1 MSGHGEPH
9 VFTRDE
15 ILAGTQAPVAKW
27 LKTLCVALAILGIV
41 TFVTGA
47 VLGVDR
53 AWQALHFNWLFFTTI
68 SSAGVMFAAAQ
79 RIATARWSRPVV
91 RFLEGYVAFLPVAFL
106 ILLLILFVGRPHIFP
121 WAITGTDVAEKR
133 IYLNPTF
140 MITRDIVMF
149 VVIMALSLWFVYT
162 SVRLDVGV
170 VPEWGA
176 AWAKGLRARMRRGYR
191 DERRELHST
200 HSLQGRLAVFL
211 ALAFGMFWIVLS
223 WDLSM
228 SLDTHFQS
236 TMYGFWFFMGGWVA
250 AVASW
255 TLITMAWR
263 HFLGRQDMITTT
275 HFHDL
280 GKLCFA
286 FTAFWGYLT
295 FGQYLVIW
303 YGNLGEETH
312 WARLRLLHP
321 WSTITVLVVALMF
334 CGPFFGLL
342 SKAAKVYLPT
352 MALFAAC
359 SVVGLWLHR
368 YDEVYPSIYGVLHP
382 GTSLPLGFWEFAIAA
397 GFLGVWGLCYLSFM
411 DAFPRMRIVLQTSPY
426 RDEIQVPVNPRTME
440 PLPAH
445 E

>member
-27 LKTLCVALAILGIV
+27 LKTLCVVLAILGIV
-41 TFVTGA
+41 TFGTGA

-176 AWAKGLRARMRRGYR
+176 AWAKGLRTRMRRGYR

-255 TLITMAWR
+255 TL
-263 HFLGRQDMITTT
+263 
-275 HFHDL
+275 
-280 GKLCFA
+280 
-286 FTAFWGYLT
+286 
-295 FGQYLVIW
+295 
-303 YGNLGEETH
+303 
-312 WARLRLLHP
+312 
-321 WSTITVLVVALMF
+321 
-334 CGPFFGLL
+334 
-342 SKAAKVYLPT
+342 
-352 MALFAAC
+352 
-359 SVVGLWLHR
+359 
-368 YDEVYPSIYGVLHP
+368 
-382 GTSLPLGFWEFAIAA
+382 
-397 GFLGVWGLCYLSFM
+397 
-411 DAFPRMRIVLQTSPY
+411 
-426 RDEIQVPVNPRTME
+426 
-440 PLPAH
+440 
-445 E
+445 

>member
-9 VFTRDE
+9 VFTREE
-15 ILAGTQAPVAKW
+15 ILAGTQAPVSKG
-27 LKTLCVALAILGIV
+27 LKMVCAVLAIIGIV
-41 TFVTGA
+41 TFCAGA
-47 VLGVDR
+47 FMGVDR
-53 AWQALHFNWLFFTTI
+53 AWQALHFNWLFFTSV
-68 SSAGVMFAAAQ
+68 SSAGVMIAAVQ
-79 RIATARWSRPVV
+79 RISTARWSRPVV
-91 RFLEGYVAFLPVAFL
+91 RFVEGYVAFLPVAFL
-106 ILLLILFVGRPHIFP
+106 LLLLIITVGRQHIFP
-121 WAITGTDVAEKR
+121 WAISMPDIAEKKA
-133 IYLNPTF
+133 YLSTGF
-140 MITRDIVMF
+140 FVTRDIVMF
-149 VVIMALSLWFVYT
+149 AIILLLSLWFVYT

-176 AWAKGLRARMRRGYR
+176 AWAKGLRARMRSGYR
-191 DERRELHST
+191 GERRELHST
-200 HSLQGRLAVFL
+200 HSLQGKLAVLL
-211 ALAFGMFWIVLS
+211 ALSFGLFWIVLS

-228 SLDTHFQS
+228 SLDPHFQS

-263 HFLGRQDMITTT
+263 RFLGRQDMITLT

-312 WARLRLLHP
+312 WARLRLIHP
-321 WSTITVLVVALMF
+321 WSTVTMLVVILMF
-334 CGPFFGLL
+334 IAPFFGLL

-352 MALFAAC
+352 LVLFASC
-359 SVVGLWLHR
+359 LVVGLWLHR
-368 YDEVYPSIYGVLHP
+368 YDEIYPSIYGLKSA
-382 GTSLPLGFWEFAIAA
+382 GLPLGFWEIAITA
-397 GFLGVWGLCYLSFM
+397 GFLGVWGLCYLGFM
-411 DAFPRMRIVLQTSPY
+411 DAFPRMRIVLQTSPH
-426 RDEIQVPVNPRTME
+426 RDEIQVPVNPSTME